1 MDAFFE
7 SPKHGSSGSNSSS
20 NSLANMEQ
28 GQQQQQQQQ
37 LNETGLTEGSVM
49 VVSNSDT
56 IQFNTDNSTTATNT
70 DTTANVLQLHA
81 DELGNT
87 GMASHVKL
95 EMENGQVV
103 VVDQSQI
110 ETVILV
116 QADGTNL
123 NYSQQ
128 QQVGVSL
135 SDTAGILDHH
145 HLVNHHQLVVNNS
158 NNNNSMVDSSLINI
172 TSNVL
177 GLDDGEDSN
186 QMDEDGNDVSIKE
199 MDDALPMSPY
209 GFGSLNGISSS
220 PYTMSGSNVSTHTF
234 RKTEWDVKKLEN
246 YVRVSFGDSTPME
259 NMQPVVMNRY
269 LVSFFK
275 LAKKS
280 DGMDYEPE
288 SLIGFMNSFER
299 YLKTKNY
306 PESLLRSETFKE
318 SRTELK
324 KKRDLVRSI
333 GKLIR
338 TKTKDTCYLLQF
350 HRNLLKEKGLLNR
363 DNPDCLLAE
372 IYLNNMIYFG
382 EFLKEDKAWRGNLN
396 LVWGDMLLER
406 DPQNGQEYLTLAT
419 YAKKSQRTQQQLQ
432 QQQINNQQPIVKT
445 NSRTKTGTQ
454 TSKLRAAAA
463 AAAALNAANQSNNS
477 IDANSPRVYARQP
490 ASYCPVE
497 AFRIYRTRRPNNC
510 LDRDSPFYLAPL
522 FKSKNQSKVWYKAL
536 AMSCQ
541 RLDALFYCLFKKAG
555 VDLASL
561 ASMSQQ
567 QQQQAVAAAAS
578 IINNPGSKEN
588 QLIQINSS
596 SNMQQQQQLGAE
608 NIVGGVQNVGL
619 NSQQNSNSLAQWKAV
634 MKENNNQLPDDVNEM
649 LLNGKSIGDV
659 QNTTSYHG
667 NATFYSNAVSNAAQT
682 VAPPT
687 HHIVTTVPAQVQVQV
702 QVQVQLAQHQQQHV
716 VAANSNATLLVN

>member
-1 MDAFFE
+1 M
-7 SPKHGSSGSNSSS
+7 GSLSGGDNSNSNQVVVNQPMDQTNSTMQFTESANDNSMAINQMNNNLMLENNDLGSIQNS
-20 NSLANMEQ
+20 NDMRQQTQNLQLNDLQNNQSI
-28 GQQQQQQQQ
+28 GQQ
-37 LNETGLTEGSVM
+37 
-49 VVSNSDT
+49 
-56 IQFNTDNSTTATNT
+56 
-70 DTTANVLQLHA
+70 
-81 DELGNT
+81 
-87 GMASHVKL
+87 VKI

-103 VVDQSQI
+103 VVDSSQI
-110 ETVILV
+110 ENVTLV
-116 QADGTNL
+116 QQSQQLQHTYNEQSNQFG
-123 NYSQQ
+123 QQ
-128 QQVGVSL
+128 QQVDVSL
-135 SDTAGILDHH
+135 S
-145 HLVNHHQLVVNNS
+145 NQLMVNS
-158 NNNNSMVDSSLINI
+158 NGTVSNMVDSSLI
-172 TSNVL
+172 
-177 GLDDGEDSN
+177 GLEGGD
-186 QMDEDGNDVSIKE
+186 QLDEDQLEEENNDEVNLKE
-199 MDDALPMSPY
+199 IDKFDDSLAMSPC
-209 GFGSLNGISSS
+209 GFGSLSGIGSS
-220 PYTMSGSNVSTHTF
+220 PYTMNGSNVSTHTF

-246 YVRVSFGDSTPME
+246 YVRLSFGDATPME
-259 NMQPVVMNRY
+259 NMEPAQMNRY

-350 HRNLLKEKGLLNR
+350 HRNLLKEKSLLSR

-406 DPQNGQEYLTLAT
+406 DTQNGVEYLTLAT
-419 YAKKSQRTQQQLQ
+419 YAKKSQR
-432 QQQINNQQPIVKT
+432 NQQAIPGAAKT
-445 NSRTKTGTQ
+445 TSRTKTGTQ

-463 AAAALNAANQSNNS
+463 AAAANAANQTNNNMGVDS
-477 IDANSPRVYARQP
+477 TNSPRVYARQP
-490 ASYCPVE
+490 ASYCPIE
-497 AFRIYRTRRPNNC
+497 AYKIYRTRRPNNC

-578 IINNPGSKEN
+578 ALNNPAGVTNENLSIQGSH
-588 QLIQINSS
+588 INITS
-596 SNMQQQQQLGAE
+596 E
-608 NIVGGVQNVGL
+608 NIVGGVQNISS
-619 NSQQNSNSLAQWKAV
+619 NQNSSSLAQWKAV
-634 MKENNNQLPDDVNEM
+634 MKENNNQLPEDMNDM
-649 LLNGKSIGDV
+649 LLNGKHIGDV
-659 QNTTSYHG
+659 SNVTGYHG
-667 NATFYSNAVSNAAQT
+667 AATFYTNTQPINTQSVNTASTQSTTTNQITQGTTQSNNN
-682 VAPPT
+682 
-687 HHIVTTVPAQVQVQV
+687 IVTTVPAQIQVQV
-702 QVQVQLAQHQQQHV
+702 QVQVQLPQHQQQQHIG
-716 VAANSNATLLVN
+716 SNVNTGLLV